1 MDEPILTTGAAMM
14 RNCVLHLL
22 AVVFTFFAGS
32 VYAQD
37 GKAVSLGVL
46 SSAQIVEQMERHDQ
60 SQLARLLHYRA
71 LRHYAA
77 VYRGYSRTI
86 MAKMDVEVN
95 YDVSSGK
102 SFRIIS
108 QSGSGMLCQK
118 VLKRAVD
125 SEKDASLN
133 KSATALT
140 PANYRF
146 HLVGSENIAGRMAYI
161 LDVEPVAPKEF
172 LYRGRIWVDAADFA
186 VAKMEVQP
194 AKNPSFWI
202 SRTLIHHTNAET
214 AGFWLPEHNRSE
226 TKVLIG
232 GTAVLTIDY
241 GKYEV
246 AAKELPPRI
255 GLERP

>member
-1 MDEPILTTGAAMM
+1 
-14 RNCVLHLL
+14 
-22 AVVFTFFAGS
+22 
-32 VYAQD
+32 
-37 GKAVSLGVL
+37 
-46 SSAQIVEQMERHDQ
+46 
-60 SQLARLLHYRA
+60 
-71 LRHYAA
+71 
-77 VYRGYSRTI
+77 

-95 YDVSSGK
+95 YNVSSGK

-108 QSGSGMLCQK
+108 QSGSGVLCQM

-133 KSATALT
+133 RSATALT

-146 HLVGSENIAGRMAYI
+146 HLVGSENLAGRMAYI
-161 LDVEPVAPKEF
+161 LDVEPMTPKKF

-194 AKNPSFWI
+194 AKNPSLWI

-214 AGFWLPEHNRSE
+214 DGFWLPEHNQSE

-246 AAKELPPRI
+246 AAKELPSGI
-255 GLERP
+255 ALQRP